1 MVRSTSSSLVNL
13 SWNCQDIGSDLTVHR
28 LREFRTK
35 NSLEIMFL
43 METKQKDEEIYKMYK
58 GIAFTNH
65 YTVPPEG
72 LSGGLALSWKDTVQ
86 IEILFSSAN
95 LIVIDTEIVFN
106 GKTFLCHTSMELQI
120 KKRDQSSRKS

>member
-1 MVRSTSSSLVNL
+1 
-13 SWNCQDIGSDLTVHR
+13 
-28 LREFRTK
+28 
-35 NSLEIMFL
+35 
-43 METKQKDEEIYKMYK
+43 METKQKDEEIYQMYK
-58 GIAFTNH
+58 GTEFTNH

-72 LSGGLALSWKDTVQ
+72 FSGGFALSWKDTIQ

-95 LIVIDTEIVFN
+95 VIDTKIVFN